1 MTGFPKFIYLGNGQ
15 GEFKKRF
22 YNHNTS
28 FKNNSKRN
36 GMTLAKY
43 AWDLKFK
50 DNVTYTLKWY
60 ILKSVA
66 PYSNIAKKCRL
77 YPQEKFEI
85 LSYSNPDELLSKRSN
100 LFQSAVI

>member
-1 MTGFPKFIYLGNGQ
+1 MIVKIREIKCSIFISNFPSEPSQ
-15 GEFKKRF
+15 SSSRRVS
-22 YNHNTS
+22 S
-28 FKNNSKRN
+28 FKDSSALHQR
-36 GMTLAKY
+36 
-43 AWDLKFK
+43 
-50 DNVTYTLKWY
+50 Y

-66 PYSNIAKKCRL
+66 PYSNTAKKCRL